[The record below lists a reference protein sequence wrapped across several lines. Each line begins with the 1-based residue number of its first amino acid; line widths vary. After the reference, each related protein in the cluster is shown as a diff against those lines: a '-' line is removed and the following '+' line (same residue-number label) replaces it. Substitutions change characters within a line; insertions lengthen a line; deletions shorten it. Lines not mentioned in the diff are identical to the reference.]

1 MDSNPDSNPNAKDS
15 NQDSRILIS
24 KLKYYGFDSTA
35 LNLLRSY
42 LDKRMQYVQI
52 GETESQK
59 LPTVIGVPQGSI
71 LGPLLFNI
79 FINDLISSGSV
90 FDLVMYADDT
100 TLVSTLEA
108 FGDRRDPENIQRNIN
123 SELAKIYEWL
133 SLNCLNLNVNKSK
146 FMVFHKHPKVIPDLR
161 IQMNNVEIDRVSE
174 FNFLGVIVDEHITW
188 KPHIE
193 KIRVKIS
200 KIIGIMRKLQC
211 TLTSSILLKIYNS
224 LILPHFNYG
233 LCSWGF
239 HSDDLFA
246 LQKKAVRVVANRPYI
261 AHTDPI
267 FNKYTLIKIHDLY
280 KLQLYKLFYRLCN
293 NLLPLYFNSFFPTV
307 NRTNYNL
314 RNESI
319 KLPMTRRT
327 FYVQSTKYQ
336 LHLLL
341 RTTLHK
347 YSELADTSSLYAYT
361 SRIKTHL
368 ISGYNPNCVIPNCYV
383 CLNT

>member
-1 MDSNPDSNPNAKDS
+1 
-15 NQDSRILIS
+15 
-24 KLKYYGFDSTA
+24 
-35 LNLLRSY
+35 
-42 LDKRMQYVQI
+42 
-52 GETESQK
+52 
-59 LPTVIGVPQGSI
+59 
-71 LGPLLFNI
+71 
-79 FINDLISSGSV
+79 
-90 FDLVMYADDT
+90 MYADDT
-100 TLVSTLEA
+100 TLVSTIEA
-108 FGDRRDPENIQRNIN
+108 FGDRRYPENIQRNIK
-123 SELAKIYEWL
+123 SELAKIYDWL
-133 SLNCLNLNVNKSK
+133 SCLKLNVNKSK

-174 FNFLGVIVDEHITW
+174 FNFLGVIVDEHITC

-193 KIRVKIS
+193 KIRVKILR
-200 KIIGIMRKLQC
+200 IIRIMRKLQC

-261 AHTDPI
+261 THTDPI
-267 FNKYTLIKIHDLY
+267 FNKYTLIKIHGLY
-280 KLQLYKLFYRLCN
+280 KLQLYNLFYRLCN
-293 NLLPLYFNSFFPTV
+293 NLLPLYL

-361 SRIKTHL
+361 SRINTHL
-368 ISGYNPNCVIPNCYV
+368 ISGYNPNCVFPNCYV

>member
-1 MDSNPDSNPNAKDS
+1 
-15 NQDSRILIS
+15 
-24 KLKYYGFDSTA
+24 
-35 LNLLRSY
+35 
-42 LDKRMQYVQI
+42 
-52 GETESQK
+52 
-59 LPTVIGVPQGSI
+59 
-71 LGPLLFNI
+71 
-79 FINDLISSGSV
+79 
-90 FDLVMYADDT
+90 
-100 TLVSTLEA
+100 
-108 FGDRRDPENIQRNIN
+108 
-123 SELAKIYEWL
+123 
-133 SLNCLNLNVNKSK
+133 
-146 FMVFHKHPKVIPDLR
+146 
-161 IQMNNVEIDRVSE
+161 
-174 FNFLGVIVDEHITW
+174 
-188 KPHIE
+188 
-193 KIRVKIS
+193 
-200 KIIGIMRKLQC
+200 MRKLQC

-267 FNKYTLIKIHDLY
+267 LNKYTLIKIHDLY

-293 NLLPLYFNSFFPTV
+293 NILPLYFNSFFPTV
-307 NRTNYNL
+307 NRTNYIL

-341 RTTLHK
+341 HTTLHK
-347 YSELADTSSLYAYT
+347 YSELADTSFMYAYT
-361 SRIKTHL
+361 SRIKTYL
-368 ISGYNPNCVIPNCYV
+368 ISGYNPNCVIPNFYV

>member
-1 MDSNPDSNPNAKDS
+1 M
-15 NQDSRILIS
+15 
-24 KLKYYGFDSTA
+24 
-35 LNLLRSY
+35 
-42 LDKRMQYVQI
+42 
-52 GETESQK
+52 
-59 LPTVIGVPQGSI
+59 
-71 LGPLLFNI
+71 
-79 FINDLISSGSV
+79 
-90 FDLVMYADDT
+90 
-100 TLVSTLEA
+100 
-108 FGDRRDPENIQRNIN
+108 
-123 SELAKIYEWL
+123 
-133 SLNCLNLNVNKSK
+133 
-146 FMVFHKHPKVIPDLR
+146 
-161 IQMNNVEIDRVSE
+161 
-174 FNFLGVIVDEHITW
+174 
-188 KPHIE
+188 
-193 KIRVKIS
+193 
-200 KIIGIMRKLQC
+200 
-211 TLTSSILLKIYNS
+211 
-224 LILPHFNYG
+224 
-233 LCSWGF
+233 CSWGF

-327 FYVQSTKYQ
+327 FCVQSTKYQ

-347 YSELADTSSLYAYT
+347 YSELADTSSMYAYT